1 MELTA
6 KEIMGLKMAV
16 QQQQRQGNW
25 VRVEGGGGG
34 AAEARRA
41 NIITRVDEI

>member
-16 QQQQRQGNW
+16 QQQQQGNW
-25 VRVEGGGGG
+25 EWGR
-34 AAEARRA
+34 AAEARGA
-41 NIITRVDEI
+41 NMITRVDEI

>member
-16 QQQQRQGNW
+16 QQQQGNW
-25 VRVEGGGGG
+25 ERGR
-34 AAEARRA
+34 AAEARGA